1 MHPTVY
7 AAFPELNSTE
17 VDALLHRN
25 RAADE
30 LANLMSRTT
39 GATAVTCC
47 PPELLQQALELL
59 PTTDSPEPIPF
70 FEATLAVAHEDLTC
84 LLGRLRDHELLSHP
98 RDTLRSVLTATVSQM
113 QNVLLRAQIQ
123 LASEHRLPDDQITC
137 RTAEYT
143 RLSTFLASK
152 HGLRLFQERFPVAV
166 HIARNIVRRR
176 TDFILQLLDHTASDL
191 PFLHEL
197 GVGNDV
203 KEAYSQTARR
213 PAKPLI
219 RAHLRMAVNKPQG
232 LQHLLGRRRFSPR
245 KIRLHSDVLRQIQG
259 RVQAEI
265 LGKRSGFLTFPE
277 ASPGHHR
284 KYQISL
290 MQGH

>member
-1 MHPTVY
+1 MQSTVY
-7 AAFPELNSTE
+7 AAFPELNSAE
-17 VDALLHRN
+17 VDALLHKN
-25 RAADE
+25 RAADA
-30 LANLMSRTT
+30 LADLMSRTT

-70 FEATLAVAHEDLTC
+70 FEATLALAHEDLAC
-84 LLGRLRDHELLSHP
+84 LLGQLRDHELLSHP
-98 RDTLRSVLTATVSQM
+98 HDTLRSVLTATVSQM

-143 RLSTFLASK
+143 RLFTFLASK

-203 KEAYSQTARR
+203 KVANISLGEGDSHHGKSVSILTFSDKSRVVYKPRSLANDQAFSLFQKHLQDITGNAKFLSCKEAYS
-213 PAKPLI
+213 
-219 RAHLRMAVNKPQG
+219 
-232 LQHLLGRRRFSPR
+232 
-245 KIRLHSDVLRQIQG
+245 
-259 RVQAEI
+259 
-265 LGKRSGFLTFPE
+265 
-277 ASPGHHR
+277 
-284 KYQISL
+284 
-290 MQGH
+290 